1 MNRLALGSVALV
13 SFNPSAP
20 LPPLSSS
27 LPEPRPAL
35 RRSEGIDWPICGT
48 IAAGFAHFSSGFM
61 RNWGRDTFISLRGLL
76 LVTGRF
82 VDARNIILGF
92 GSCLR
97 HGLIPNLL
105 DKGLNARYNCRD
117 AVWWWLQ
124 SIKDY
129 CLMVE
134 NGHSILSLPVRRLY
148 PEDDSE
154 AKVSEVI
161 EQPLHQVMQEAL
173 LKHFRGIDFME
184 RNWGLKIDEH
194 MTEEGFHLVVGV
206 SRETGFVYG
215 GNEWNC
221 GTWMDKMGSSAKAGN
236 RGKPSSPRDG
246 SAVELIGLSYSVIS
260 WLGSIHAQNLWPYEG
275 VSDGDTLWSW
285 NDWAARIKEH
295 FEPNFWVDPEDR
307 QKLVNKR
314 SIYKDSVGA
323 SSEWQDYQLRP
334 NFVISMAVAPGL
346 FNPDHARDALDV
358 VETLLRGPLGMKTL
372 DPS

>member
-1 MNRLALGSVALV
+1 
-13 SFNPSAP
+13 
-20 LPPLSSS
+20 
-27 LPEPRPAL
+27 
-35 RRSEGIDWPICGT
+35 
-48 IAAGFAHFSSGFM
+48 M

-76 LVTGRF
+76 LVTGRYA
-82 VDARNIILGF
+82 DARNIILGF

-129 CLMVE
+129 CSIVE
-134 NGHSILSLPVRRLY
+134 NGHLILSLPVRRLY

-154 AKVSEVI
+154 AKVAEVI

-194 MTEEGFHLVVGV
+194 MTEEGFHVVAGV
-206 SRETGFVYG
+206 SRETGFIFG

-236 RGKPSSPRDG
+236 RGRPSSPRDG

-260 WLGSIHAQNLWPYEG
+260 WIASIHAQKLWPYEG
-275 VSDGDTLWSW
+275 VSDGELLWAW
-285 NDWAARIKEH
+285 KDWSDRIKQH

-307 QKLVNKR
+307 QKLVNKK

-323 SSEWQDYQLRP
+323 TNEWQDYQLRP
-334 NFVISMAVAPGL
+334 NFVISMAVAPDL
-346 FNPDHARDALDV
+346 FNPDHARAALDV
-358 VETLLRGPLGMKTL
+358 VESLLRGPLGMKTL